1 MSGIPSDVGEAI
13 DRSLCEYSG
22 YFPKVSCI
30 LHTWKTCSTDV
41 FKNAILCDNAD
52 KLKDERK
59 RFLVKLWETKTERI
73 EGVAQSFLDW
83 KFERCN
89 YTGLI
94 DLSMEYMSTMSEHTF
109 MALWNYVQ
117 YKQAKKIHLLGM

>member
-1 MSGIPSDVGEAI
+1 M
-13 DRSLCEYSG
+13 
-22 YFPKVSCI
+22 
-30 LHTWKTCSTDV
+30 
-41 FKNAILCDNAD
+41 
-52 KLKDERK
+52 KDERK
-59 RFLVKLWETKTERI
+59 RFLVKLWETKTERK

-94 DLSMEYMSTMSEHTF
+94 DLLMEHMSTMSEHTF

-117 YKQAKKIHLLGM
+117 YKQAKKKYTCWGCDLCSQLCAKLFVPAPK

>member
-1 MSGIPSDVGEAI
+1 MSGIPNDVGEAI

-30 LHTWKTCSTDV
+30 LHTCKTCGTDV

-59 RFLVKLWETKTERI
+59 RFLVKLWETKTERK

-83 KFERCN
+83 
-89 YTGLI
+89 I
-94 DLSMEYMSTMSEHTF
+94 DRFIDGAHVH
-109 MALWNYVQ
+109 NV
-117 YKQAKKIHLLGM
+117 

>member
-22 YFPKVSCI
+22 YFPKGSCI
-30 LHTWKTCSTDV
+30 LCTCKTCGTDV
-41 FKNAILCDNAD
+41 FKNAINAD

-59 RFLVKLWETKTERI
+59 TFLVKLLETKTERK
-73 EGVAQSFLDW
+73 EGVTQSFLDW

-94 DLSMEYMSTMSEHTF
+94 VLLMEHMSMMSEHTF
-109 MALWNYVQ
+109 MASWNYVQ
-117 YKQAKKIHLLGM
+117 YKQAKKIYLLGM